1 MEGKEQEKGHPCHLC
16 KEFYATEPN
25 AHTCRHRHETST
37 TPPGFWEIDFPGSPE
52 IRKQK
57 LMFNV
62 DDKLPDAAKPRW
74 IKGKE
79 EEKQRLSK
87 LAKEC
92 RNHTDELSTS
102 KTDSSDHTNTDEIMI
117 SPPAK
122 KTFYSSELFENT
134 KETSV
139 LVSDS
144 SISSGQN
151 SSCANSEDKIN
162 VSETTAAVSETTSG
176 ASCNFSED
184 RLLETGAD
192 AGSVVSGGIDEFGST
207 GTVTYDCI
215 LQGNTITIIKDAS
228 SSTADDTGPDVIIQ
242 EISPLDDG
250 FPGPLFNA
258 QKIDPNIKN
267 SPTDSAQRKSF
278 KTEKNNKLANRDCS
292 LRNVKKGSRVKS
304 KTKRSRTS
312 FTRDE
317 VVVLSDDDNDNI
329 CDEIVD
335 ISSSSSDDDSSKWN
349 KKQCQYGIAESK
361 HAEKSFV
368 NTVVPSDIPKRTIG
382 NTAVHPSILNATK
395 VEIIKKLQTNVS
407 VTQKGS
413 VNAVSNIIAAQRTA
427 LNNVDTVPKDFHSV
441 TNPCVPTCKDST
453 LSNVLT
459 TSSIATFPM
468 DSSLSSTASESS
480 CVSSIINTLS
490 VSDISLPNKNV
501 STTNVLSSNITLSKE
516 SRVVTTV
523 PSISGPCDIMS
534 SSGNTLITANDSS
547 VKARRHVLEPNN
559 DISTSTKTSLE
570 QNANTNNEN
579 SKSVEKRSNVISS
592 VLSVSSVAKDDEAKL
607 IDNPAKELQSNTKTN
622 VDLPSVLS
630 DNNDLKCEVQE
641 NVKTSGLTQKSEKQ
655 KNKKPSTQSKDHK
668 LRSNFHFGTA
678 SFLSDLLS
686 EVTQNKKDVPTMKE
700 HAKKEENWKIN
711 IIKNIAISSTNQF
724 TFKGNTDNGKHETMS
739 EISKENRNENISI
752 ATVQTNDLPPDTQK
766 LLEEGENKNDRYVN
780 KKKKHDTVETQHFV
794 MSDHLIEEN
803 DDDISG
809 KPKNEQITN
818 VIDVTCQSYAQCSF
832 TGTEP
837 KQLASAVKEF
847 NTSHENYL
855 RGCIWSPDGCSI
867 LTNSSDNILRLFAIP
882 DDIDK
887 NADNELTASLR
898 MSEGET
904 VYDMAWYPFMNSVDP
919 DTCCFIST
927 SRDHPIHLWD
937 ACTGR
942 IRCSYRAF
950 DQMDELASANSI
962 AFNLDG
968 SKIYC
973 GFNKVVRVFDSARP
987 GRDFTEIHT
996 VAKKQ
1001 LHRKGRNR
1009 FALTMNQSGIIS
1021 SIGFSREYNGL
1032 FALGSFSKSIG
1043 LYSTN
1048 DNKLLHMLNADVD
1061 GHLGGI
1067 TQVKFTDDGLYL
1079 FSGGRK
1085 DRELI
1090 CWDMRNTTMPLFK
1103 LLRAVNT
1110 NQRIQFDIDRC
1121 GCHVVSGDSNN
1132 VINVWDLNDIFDN
1145 ITDDVISHQPTHQ
1158 YVAHEDAVNA
1168 ASLHPT
1174 KSLLATTSGQRHFIV
1189 DDSDSDSMETDAK
1202 TIHNFDN
1209 SLRIWSI

>member
-1 MEGKEQEKGHPCHLC
+1 MAGNEQEKGHPCHLC

-25 AHTCRHRHETST
+25 LHTCRHRHETST

-62 DDKLPDAAKPRW
+62 NDKLPDAAKPRW

-79 EEKQRLSK
+79 EEKQRLLN

-92 RNHTDELSTS
+92 RNRTDELSTS

-144 SISSGQN
+144 SVSSGPN
-151 SSCANSEDKIN
+151 SSCANSEDKTN

-192 AGSVVSGGIDEFGST
+192 AGSVVSEGIDEFGST

-242 EISPLDDG
+242 EISPLHDA

-258 QKIDPNIKN
+258 QKIDPIIKN
-267 SPTDSAQRKSF
+267 SPTDSVQRKSF

-292 LRNVKKGSRVKS
+292 LRNVKKGSRLKS

-335 ISSSSSDDDSSKWN
+335 ISSSSSDDDSNKWN
-349 KKQCQYGIAESK
+349 KKCQYGIAENK

-407 VTQKGS
+407 ATQKGS
-413 VNAVSNIIAAQRTA
+413 VNAVSNISAAQSTP

-453 LSNVLT
+453 LSNLLT
-459 TSSIATFPM
+459 TSSIANFPM

-480 CVSSIINTLS
+480 CVSSIINTPS
-490 VSDISLPNKNV
+490 VSGISLQNKSV
-501 STTNVLSSNITLSKE
+501 STTNVLSSNITLLKD

-523 PSISGPCDIMS
+523 PSISGPGDIMS
-534 SSGNTLITANDSS
+534 LSSNTLITA
-547 VKARRHVLEPNN
+547 
-559 DISTSTKTSLE
+559 
-570 QNANTNNEN
+570 NANTNNEN
-579 SKSVEKRSNVISS
+579 SKSVEERSNVISS

-607 IDNPAKELQSNTKTN
+607 IDNHAKELQSTIKTN

-630 DNNDLKCEVQE
+630 NNNDLKCEVQE
-641 NVKTSGLTQKSEKQ
+641 NVKTSGLTQKNEKQ
-655 KNKKPSTQSKDHK
+655 KNKKPPTKSKDHK

-678 SFLSDLLS
+678 SFLSELLS
-686 EVTQNKKDVPTMKE
+686 EVTQNKKNVPTVKE
-700 HAKKEENWKIN
+700 HAKREETWKTN
-711 IIKNIAISSTNQF
+711 NIKNKTISCTNQC
-724 TFKGNTDNGKHETMS
+724 TFKGNTENGKHEIIN
-739 EISKENRNENISI
+739 EISKENISM
-752 ATVQTNDLPPDTQK
+752 ATVQTNNLQPDAQRK
-766 LLEEGENKNDRYVN
+766 LLEEGENKNDHYVN
-780 KKKKHDTVETQHFV
+780 EGKKHDTVEAQHFV
-794 MSDHLIEEN
+794 MSDLMIDENN
-803 DDDISG
+803 DDITSI
-809 KPKNEQITN
+809 PKNEQITSDT
-818 VIDVTCQSYAQCSF
+818 DVTYQSYAQCSF
-832 TGTEP
+832 TETEP
-837 KQLASAVKEF
+837 KQLALAVNEF

-855 RGCIWSPDGCSI
+855 RGCTWSPDGCSI
-867 LTNSSDNILRLFAIP
+867 LTNSSDNILRLFTIP
-882 DDIDK
+882 DDIHK
-887 NADNELTASLR
+887 NTDNELIASLR

-904 VYDMAWYPFMNSVDP
+904 VYDMTWYPFMNSADP

-973 GFNKVVRVFDSARP
+973 GFNNVVRVFDSARP

-1001 LHRKGRNR
+1001 PHRKGRNR
-1009 FALTMNQSGIIS
+1009 FALNMNQSGIIS

-1043 LYSTN
+1043 LYSTS
-1048 DNKLLHMLNADVD
+1048 DNKLLHILNADVD

-1085 DRELI
+1085 DTELI

-1189 DDSDSDSMETDAK
+1189 DDSDSDSMETDNK